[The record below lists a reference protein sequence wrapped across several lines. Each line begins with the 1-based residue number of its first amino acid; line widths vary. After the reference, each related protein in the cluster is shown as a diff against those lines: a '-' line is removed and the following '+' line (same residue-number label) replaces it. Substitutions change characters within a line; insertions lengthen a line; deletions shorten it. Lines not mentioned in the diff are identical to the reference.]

1 MSRRERIEKKIK
13 LLSERIQKLQ
23 EERDILEK
31 ERKNL
36 FDREVLETVY
46 CMQITP
52 EELKEVF
59 TKIKSPP
66 QEVFPEQL
74 ELSNEEIEMT
84 ERKEEQKD
92 EMEL

>member
-1 MSRRERIEKKIK
+1 MSKRERIEKKIK

-31 ERKNL
+31 ERKKL

-52 EELKEVF
+52 EE
-59 TKIKSPP
+59 
-66 QEVFPEQL
+66 
-74 ELSNEEIEMT
+74 
-84 ERKEEQKD
+84 
-92 EMEL
+92 